1 MKNLLIL
8 SIFILILLVFSFL
21 ISCDDFFSP
30 TIEIFNEIKTPV
42 NTEQD
47 NKDKNIIDDT
57 KINVACLF

>member
-1 MKNLLIL
+1 MK
-8 SIFILILLVFSFL
+8 S
-21 ISCDDFFSP
+21 
-30 TIEIFNEIKTPV
+30 EIFNEIKTPV